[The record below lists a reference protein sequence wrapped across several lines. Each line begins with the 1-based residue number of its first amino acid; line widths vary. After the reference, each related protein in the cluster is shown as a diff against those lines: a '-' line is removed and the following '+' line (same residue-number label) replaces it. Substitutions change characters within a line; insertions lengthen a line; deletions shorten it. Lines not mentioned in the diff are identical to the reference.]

1 MATKNISNW
10 DEFIA
15 SASETIEENTT
26 YILTTDIDIASTPLT
41 KQITWSGGGSYRK
54 TYTTAET
61 GLKNAKKINGITYY
75 GGGNVFNFASQS
87 VTFENIHF
95 INCQVTTGTLFTH
108 SHTNDSPTPFIRFN
122 RCIVTGFVN
131 YLSFPKNP
139 SSGGGTISPNICF
152 YQCAFNVKGTQ
163 LTNSSGIARV
173 TLFTECWIH
182 FDKLGNT
189 NYISYAGMFCQ
200 CYFEGSC
207 TNNTYYNYYSIFYN
221 CVINMD
227 LSTTGSANYRYW
239 GYSGYSWSYNMT
251 PSTDLWYGNNYCIIN
266 SSKLAQTVSDSATTF
281 TRLTDAQMKSV
292 AQINTAAPN
301 FPISD

>member
-1 MATKNISNW
+1 MATKNITSW
-10 DEFIA
+10 DEFVA

-26 YILTTDIDIASTPLT
+26 YILTTDIDIASNVLNSG
-41 KQITWSGGGSYRK
+41 ITWSGGGSYRK

-61 GLKNAKKINGITYY
+61 GLANAKKINGITYY
-75 GGGNVFNFASQS
+75 GGGNVFAFSNQN

-95 INCQVTTGTLFTH
+95 INCQITTGTLFTH
-108 SHTNDSPTPFIRFN
+108 SHTNDNATPFIRFN

-131 YLSFPKNP
+131 YLSFPKN
-139 SSGGGTISPNICF
+139 SASGSVTVSPNICF

-163 LTNSSGIARV
+163 LTGSSGIARF

-189 NYISYAGMFCQ
+189 NYISYNGMFCQ

-207 TNNTYYNYYSIFYN
+207 ENNSYYNNYSNFYN

-227 LSTTGSANYRYW
+227 LSTTQSANYRYW
-239 GYSGYSWSYNMT
+239 SYSGRSWSTGMT
-251 PSTDLWYGNNYCIIN
+251 PSADLWYGSNYCLIN
-266 SSKLAQTVSDSATTF
+266 SSKLAQTISDSASTY
-281 TRLTDAQMKSV
+281 TRLTDAQRKSV
-292 AQINTAAPN
+292 EQINTLAPN